1 MPDVDM
7 SSLVSS
13 EVTAPTTTATTS
25 ISNACSNVMI
35 KNEYIEPVEFK
46 PDVKPPVIQQLSTQN
61 GQNGRAKMTLGQ
73 MALAGIVIS
82 SGPGDHF
89 ETYEGTKKSPN
100 FELATQNLY
109 NLPFSLHV

>member
-13 EVTAPTTTATTS
+13 EVTAPTTTATTTS
-25 ISNACSNVMI
+25 ISNASNVMI
-35 KNEYIEPVEFK
+35 KNEYNSTLEFK
-46 PDVKPPVIQQLSTQN
+46 PDIKPPVIQQLSTREQA
-61 GQNGRAKMTLGQ
+61 NGRAKMTLGQ

-89 ETYEGTKKSPN
+89 ETYEGTKDPKS
-100 FELATQNLY
+100 
-109 NLPFSLHV
+109 